1 MLMAVTGAALVL
13 FVTFHCL
20 LNAIAICWPTTY
32 NSVCMFLGANWYAL
46 LASIGLAALIV
57 IHIVYAVVL
66 TMKNRSA
73 RGDKRY
79 AVSKRPKTVEWSSN
93 NMLVLGI
100 VILAFLVV
108 HLIQFWAKMQ
118 LAEIRGA
125 EEVIPPTAGTLF
137 IQEAFALVWTP
148 IVYIIGFVALWF
160 HLQHG
165 MWSMFQSVGWDSNVW
180 LPRLKKIACWW
191 TTIVVGVFIAQ
202 AIVFTVRA
210 HENYY
215 KTNPELR
222 AQYMTMVFPM
232 YERDFGP
239 AATQLEPLFASM
251 PYDQL
256 SDGISAELN
265 NYEGIPDS
273 MDDPEIQQQLNM
285 IPDMDYRAQRAEQME
300 QAIRMKHAWTNLRRF
315 CDYLE
320 GIPEKAEE
328 PQIMVVPGQQP
339 APAPQQVQVQQETVE
354 VTEAPEQSEPV
365 EQPAATNTNKT
376 E

>member
-1 MLMAVTGAALVL
+1 MWLTSSSVGRKLIMAFTGAALVL

-20 LNAIAICWPTTY
+20 LNAIAICWPATY

-46 LASIGLAALIV
+46 LASVLLCALIF
-57 IHIVYAVVL
+57 IHIIYAVVL
-66 TMKNRSA
+66 TMRNRKA
-73 RGDKRY
+73 RGDVRY
-79 AVSKRPKTVEWSSN
+79 SISKRPATVEWSSN

-137 IQEAFALVWTP
+137 IDKAFSQVWTP

-165 MWSMFQSVGWDSNVW
+165 FWSMFQSVGWDSTVW
-180 LPRLKKIACWW
+180 IPRLKKVANWW
-191 TTIVVGVFIAQ
+191 VSIVVLCFIAQ
-202 AIVFTVRA
+202 AIVFTIKSN
-210 HENYY
+210 EGFY

-222 AQYMTMVFPM
+222 EQYKTMLAPM

-239 AATQLEPLFASM
+239 GAAQFNMQMAMT

-256 SDGISAELN
+256 APQFRQMVAQYGPM
-265 NYEGIPDS
+265 YEN
-273 MDDPEIQQQLNM
+273 DDMFEMQIANLPMEQQGEA
-285 IPDMDYRAQRAEQME
+285 RKQRAEE
-300 QAIRMKHAWTNLRRF
+300 KRILHAYENMVKF
-315 CDYLE
+315 FDYLE
-320 GIPEKAEE
+320 DVKPVEE
-328 PQIMVVPGQQP
+328 VEVITGVAAQ
-339 APAPQQVQVQQETVE
+339 PQQQ
-354 VTEAPEQSEPV
+354 
-365 EQPAATNTNKT
+365 K
-376 E
+376 